1 MFDDNAM
8 ISGQWVNRFNGNTIT
23 VRDVAMDGDDLQII
37 TTDGYVISGTEFSE
51 NYLQVSGDEYDDKG
65 NKIPSSSTNID
76 YDSLFP
82 PASPVYNFNERNA
95 KSQNTVISNNQK
107 ATSQIDEI
115 AIDSKNDK
123 QYQSTKSKNISYT
136 ILEKFFNKQPS
147 QPKIIVDCKWDNM
160 PIDDLNSLIQML
172 DISEKD
178 AVDFI
183 INNFVKY
190 EDIRS
195 TIETNLKNIFNMSDD

>member
-65 NKIPSSSTNID
+65 NKISSSNTNID

-82 PASPVYNFNERNA
+82 PASPVYDFNERNV
-95 KSQNTVISNNQK
+95 KSQNTVIPNNQK
-107 ATSQIDEI
+107 ATPQIDEI

-123 QYQSTKSKNISYT
+123 QYQSTKSENISYT